1 MVALLVHAIL
11 GIAVI
16 AFVVKSNPDIF
27 RRMSTGPQLSK
38 LEIAYWA
45 VGIVSLPLCWY
56 FNIRYVNEYAPNP
69 MIGQPNWS
77 EFIALGYANPASSS
91 QVLDYTIINVIL
103 LPLFTIVDGYRRGIR
118 RPWLFFVSSLFT
130 SCVFAFAF
138 YFATIERQ
146 RRHER
151 TASPAESVA

>member
-1 MVALLVHAIL
+1 MVSLLVHAIL

-16 AFVVKSNPDIF
+16 AFVIKSNPEIF
-27 RRMSTGPQLSK
+27 KRVATGPQLST
-38 LEIAYWA
+38 LEVVYW
-45 VGIVSLPLCWY
+45 VIGIVSLPLCWY
-56 FNIRYVNEYAPNP
+56 FNIRYVYEYARNP

-103 LPLFTIVDGYRRGIR
+103 LPIFTIIDGRRRGIR

-130 SCVFAFAF
+130 SCVFAFAI
-138 YFATIERQ
+138 YFATTERQ
-146 RRHER
+146 RRHQL
-151 TASPAESVA
+151 AVSPAESAV

>member
-1 MVALLVHAIL
+1 MVSLLVHAIL

-16 AFVVKSNPDIF
+16 AFVVKSNPAIF
-27 RRMSTGPQLSK
+27 KRVATGPQLSK

-45 VGIVSLPLCWY
+45 VGIISLPLCWY
-56 FNIRYVNEYAPNP
+56 FNIRYVVEYAPNP

-77 EFIALGYANPASSS
+77 EFIALGFTNPASSS
-91 QVLDYTIINVIL
+91 QVLDYDIVNVIL

-146 RRHER
+146 RRQELA
-151 TASPAESVA
+151 TSPAESVA

>member
-1 MVALLVHAIL
+1 M
-11 GIAVI
+11 
-16 AFVVKSNPDIF
+16 
-27 RRMSTGPQLSK
+27 
-38 LEIAYWA
+38 
-45 VGIVSLPLCWY
+45 
-56 FNIRYVNEYAPNP
+56 
-69 MIGQPNWS
+69 
-77 EFIALGYANPASSS
+77 GYANHSSSS

-146 RRHER
+146 RRHELA
-151 TASPAESVA
+151 TSPAESVA

>member
-16 AFVVKSNPDIF
+16 VFVVRSNPAIF
-27 RRMSTGPQLSK
+27 KRVPEGSQLST
-38 LEIAYWA
+38 LEIVYW
-45 VGIVSLPLCWY
+45 VIGIVSLPLCWY
-56 FNIRYVNEYAPNP
+56 FNIRYVYQYAPNP

-91 QVLDYTIINVIL
+91 QVLDYTIINVVL
-103 LPLFTIVDGYRRGIR
+103 LPIFTIVDGLRRGVR

-146 RRHER
+146 RRHKLA
-151 TASPAESVA
+151 ASPAESVV